1 MRISKETIAILLL
14 TWSVVS
20 VVGVLRIASVI
31 ALSSDLAA
39 PSTAMRD
46 GELFWQEKIND
57 RGGVLINGTRRLV
70 EIISVDVGASTYEEV
85 LQKVTD
91 TAYQISNG
99 TYGEI
104 HAVFTPY
111 TSVLTEAFML
121 VAEKSKIFSCSSC
134 KLSSYILSRPNHI

>member
-1 MRISKETIAILLL
+1 
-14 TWSVVS
+14 
-20 VVGVLRIASVI
+20 
-31 ALSSDLAA
+31 
-39 PSTAMRD
+39 MRD